1 MDLSQVAPESQE
13 RRWTLQYCGTQG
25 PDGAAVGIPP
35 ALSENHVIRG
45 SLLDESTGPA
55 PGYFEI
61 AFRRL
66 PRGKKE
72 R

>member
-45 SLLDESTGPA
+45 SLLDESNGTHPTLLEG
-55 PGYFEI
+55 
-61 AFRRL
+61 RSSL
-66 PRGKKE
+66 
-72 R
+72 